1 MALFFR
7 LEEPSILVLMLNY
20 KRLRIMINY
29 RYSLL
34 ILVSTVLLISGC
46 QKMEDRPLERIT
58 EEYLWDTKDSLG
70 TNASYF
76 LNTIY
81 GDLPTGFN
89 RIDGNLLDAATDDA
103 VPSGDNT
110 VISRF
115 TDGGYSASTNGD
127 NSWADNYASIR
138 KCNLFFQNFPKVTLK
153 TTLVQEGKYW
163 MAENRF
169 LRAMFYYELIKRYG
183 GVPLLGDK
191 VLTINDDL
199 KLPRNTYQECVNY
212 IVSECD
218 AVTNEVRPDPV
229 ANGDYGRITKMAV
242 LTLKAKTL
250 LFAAS
255 PLNNTLNEVAKWRK
269 AKNALADVIR
279 QAPAGSFALEPVFAN
294 VFLTRKN
301 TEIILAFQRAV
312 TFDVETNNAPIG
324 YLSGSTT
331 SRGRTSPTQDLV
343 DAFTTSKGLPIASDL
358 KSGANPIGYDPNN
371 PYANRDPRLSKTVF
385 YNGLSWLSRG
395 VETFTG
401 GRDRPGGAV
410 VQTKTGYYMSKFMG
424 NFATGTAYSNQTHNF
439 PIFRYADVLLMF
451 VEAKNEVDGPGST
464 TDSVYNYV
472 RVIRARAGINQGIAP
487 NTYGVQSGL
496 TVVQMRDLIRNERR
510 VEMAFEEQRFW
521 DLRRWKIAETV
532 YNKPLHGI
540 RITKTG
546 SALSY
551 QVEELGIP
559 FQFIA
564 PRMYRYAIPYSEISK
579 NINLT
584 QNEGYQ

>member
-1 MALFFR
+1 
-7 LEEPSILVLMLNY
+7 
-20 KRLRIMINY
+20 MINY

-34 ILVSTVLLISGC
+34 ILVSTMLFISAC
-46 QKMEDRPLERIT
+46 QKTEDRPLERIT

-81 GDLPTGFN
+81 GDLPTGYN

-103 VPSGDNT
+103 VSSADNT

-115 TDGGYSASTNGD
+115 TNGGYSALTNGD

-138 KCNLFFQNFPKVTLK
+138 KCNLFLQNFPKVKLK
-153 TTLVQEGKYW
+153 ATLVEEGKYW
-163 MAENRF
+163 AAENRF

-191 VLTINDDL
+191 VLTIDDDL
-199 KLPRNTYQECVNY
+199 KLPRNSYEECVNY
-212 IVSECD
+212 IVGECD
-218 AVTNEVRPDPV
+218 AVANAVRPDPV
-229 ANGDYGRITKMAV
+229 ASGDYGRITKMVV

-255 PLNNTLNEVAKWRK
+255 PLNNTSNDVAKWRK
-269 AKNALADVIR
+269 AKNALADAIKY
-279 QAPAGSFALEPVFAN
+279 ATGGAGYALEPVFSN

-301 TEIILAFQRAV
+301 TEVILAFQRAV

-324 YLSGSTT
+324 YLSGSTA
-331 SRGRTSPTQDLV
+331 SRGRTSPTQELV
-343 DAFTTSKGLPIASDL
+343 DAFTTSKGLPITSDL
-358 KSGANPIGYDPNN
+358 KSGANPTGYDPNN
-371 PYANRDPRLSKTVF
+371 PYAFRDPRLEKTVF
-385 YNGLSWLSRG
+385 YNTVSWLSRG

-401 GRDRPGGAV
+401 GRDRPGGSV
-410 VQTKTGYYMSKFMG
+410 VQTKTGYYMRKFMG
-424 NFATGTAYSNQTHNF
+424 DFATGTAYSNQTHNF

-451 VEAKNEVDGPGST
+451 AEAKNEVDGPGTS
-464 TDSVYNYV
+464 TDSVYNY
-472 RVIRARAGINQGIAP
+472 IRAVRARGGIAQGTAP
-487 NTYGVQSGL
+487 NTYGVSSTL
-496 TVVQMRDLIRNERR
+496 TTAQMRDLIRNDRR

-521 DLRRWKIAETV
+521 DVRRWKIAETI

-551 QVEELGIP
+551 QVEELGTP

-579 NINLT
+579 NTNLT

>member
-1 MALFFR
+1 
-7 LEEPSILVLMLNY
+7 
-20 KRLRIMINY
+20 MINY

-34 ILVSTVLLISGC
+34 ILVSTVLCISAC
-46 QKMEDRPLERIT
+46 QKMEDRPLEKIT

-81 GDLPTGFN
+81 GDLPTGYN

-103 VPSGDNT
+103 VPSADNT
-110 VISRF
+110 AISRF
-115 TDGGYSASTNGD
+115 TNGGYSALTNGD

-138 KCNLFFQNFPKVTLK
+138 KCNLFLENFPKVTLK
-153 TTLVQEGKYW
+153 VALAQEGKYW
-163 MAENRF
+163 KAENRF

-183 GVPLLGDK
+183 GVPLLGDR
-191 VLTINDDL
+191 VLTIDDDL
-199 KLPRNTYQECVNY
+199 KLPRNTYEECVNY

-218 AVTNEVRPDPV
+218 AVANEVRPDPV
-229 ANGDYGRITKMAV
+229 ANGDYGRITKIAV

-250 LFAAS
+250 LYAAS
-255 PLNNTLNEVAKWRK
+255 PLNNTANDVAKWRK
-269 AKNALADVIR
+269 AKNAFGDVIKH
-279 QAPAGSFALEPVFAN
+279 ATSGTVGVALEPVFSN

-301 TEIILAFQRAV
+301 TEVILAFQRAV

-324 YLSGSTT
+324 YVSGSTT
-331 SRGRTSPTQDLV
+331 SRGRTSPTQELV
-343 DAFTTSKGLPIASDL
+343 DAFTTRKGLPITTDL
-358 KSGANPIGYDPNN
+358 KSPTNPDGYDPNN
-371 PYANRDPRLSKTVF
+371 PYANRDLRLDKTVF
-385 YNGLSWLSRG
+385 YNGLSWLGRG

-401 GRDRPGGAV
+401 GKDRPGGSV

-451 VEAKNEVDGPGST
+451 AEAKNEVDGPGLS
-464 TDSVYNYV
+464 TDSVYNYI
-472 RVIRARAGINQGIAP
+472 RAIRARAGINIGIAP
-487 NTYGVQSGL
+487 NTYGVSSTL
-496 TVVQMRDLIRNERR
+496 TTAQMRDIIRNERR

-551 QVEELGIP
+551 QVEALGTP

-579 NINLT
+579 NTNLT